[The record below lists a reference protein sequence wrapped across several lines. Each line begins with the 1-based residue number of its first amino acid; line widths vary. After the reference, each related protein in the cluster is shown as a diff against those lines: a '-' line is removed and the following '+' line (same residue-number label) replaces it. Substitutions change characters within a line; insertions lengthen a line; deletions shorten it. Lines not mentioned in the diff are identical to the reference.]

1 MEHKDKNRRVN
12 SPLEHYLNTETK
24 ATLEP
29 KLCGKL
35 YDTLFELVNR
45 QLNSKNLFY

>member
-1 MEHKDKNRRVN
+1 MEHKEQNRRID

-24 ATLEP
+24 ANLEP

-35 YDTLFELVNR
+35 YDTLSELVNR
-45 QLNSKNLFY
+45 QLNSNNLF